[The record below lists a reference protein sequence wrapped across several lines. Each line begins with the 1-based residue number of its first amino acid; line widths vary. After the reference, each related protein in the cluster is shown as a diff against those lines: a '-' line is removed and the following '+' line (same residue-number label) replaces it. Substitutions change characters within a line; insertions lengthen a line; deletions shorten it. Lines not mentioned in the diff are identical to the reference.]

1 MMIKLFSF
9 LLIVLSTAV
18 SACEV
23 EVPDRLVVIGDAPDL
38 SAVLAHSGCSA
49 ENIREISATLLSV
62 NGKITKFHFTEL
74 LRTRNIQAEIKPHL
88 FSVEN
93 LKHLVREQLKLPAGV
108 QLQSSTAVNHPDYI
122 VLSPGERLE
131 VRCEACSFGVR
142 DTLKLFVNALDGS
155 WKGHLVTADFRKL
168 VKAYRLTEFRQAFG
182 VLTPS
187 VLLEAQ
193 VEAVP
198 HTDLLSDLTHLSF
211 YKLNKSLRSGDLV
224 RLSDL
229 TPLDLV
235 KAGVS
240 TEVVIENELIRL
252 KTTGISRS
260 NGSFGDLV
268 EVYHPQKNKKYQ
280 GKVIDINKVLVE
292 L

>member
-1 MMIKLFSF
+1 MIKLIALF
-9 LLIVLSTAV
+9 LMILSNAT

-23 EVPDRLVVIGDAPDL
+23 EVPERLVVIGDAPDL

-49 ENIREISATLLSV
+49 ESIREISATLLSV

-93 LKHLVREQLKLPAGV
+93 IKHLVREQLKLPVGV
-108 QLQSSTAVNHPDYI
+108 HLQSSAAVNHPDYI
-122 VLSPGERLE
+122 VLSLGERLE
-131 VRCEACSFGVR
+131 IRCEACSFG
-142 DTLKLFVNALDGS
+142 LKDKMNLFVNSQDGS
-155 WKGHLVTADFRKL
+155 WKGYLINANFKRL
-168 VKAYRLTEFRQAFG
+168 VKAYRVTEFCHAFE
-182 VLTPS
+182 VMSAS

-198 HTDLLSDLTHLSF
+198 HTELLSDIKHLGF
-211 YKLNKSLRSGDLV
+211 YKLNKSLRPGELV

-235 KAGVS
+235 KAGVR
-240 TEVVIENELIRL
+240 TEVLIENDLIRL

-260 NGSFGDLV
+260 NGSFGELV

-280 GKVIDINKVLVE
+280 GKVVDLNKVLVE